1 MSAADAHVPV
11 APSGRQYTLRSDGQE
26 ATVVE
31 VGGGLRRYRVDGR
44 DVLDGYGEDEICSGG
59 RGQVLVPWPNR
70 VCDGRYGF
78 GGREHQLALT
88 EAEQRNA
95 IHGLARFAN
104 WEAVQRE
111 ADRLLMRLRLHP
123 QSGYPFAL
131 DLELG
136 YRLDGDGLSVTIAAT
151 NIGTDRCPYGAG
163 MHPYLTVGTAM
174 VDDAVLTSPAGRLL
188 ETDARQI
195 PTGSVSVA
203 GTEYDFRAGR
213 PIGDTILDSA
223 YTDLAPDADKRVRVR
238 LRDPASGHEVE
249 LWMDESFGYLMLF
262 TGDTLSRPAR
272 RRGLAVEPMTCPP
285 NALQSGKALVVLEPG
300 ERRASAWGLAA
311 SR

>member
-1 MSAADAHVPV
+1 MSGAGAHVPV

-70 VCDGRYGF
+70 VRDGRYGF
-78 GGREHQLALT
+78 GGSEYQLALT

-104 WEAVQRE
+104 WEAVERE
-111 ADRLLMRLRLHP
+111 ADHLLMRLRLHP

-136 YRLDGDGLSVTIAAT
+136 YRLDGDGLSVTIAVT
-151 NIGTDRCPYGAG
+151 NIGTHRCPYGAG

-174 VDDAVLTSPAGRLL
+174 IDDAVLTSPAGRRL

-213 PIGDTILDSA
+213 SIGDTILDTA
-223 YTDLAPDADKRVRVR
+223 YTDLARDADGRARVR

-285 NALQSGKALVVLEPG
+285 NALQSGEALAVLEPG
-300 ERRASAWGLAA
+300 ERRASTWGLAA